1 MHGGFGS
8 GAYSRETWA
17 YDGSNWTQLPDDTSL
32 SQRVKF
38 GMAYDENRQVTV
50 VFGGEI
56 TGGVL
61 VNDTWE
67 YDGTKWTK
75 KNPGTPPPKR
85 VYPAMF
91 YDAGRKQV
99 LAFGGDPITAGQY
112 KDLWAFDGKWPPWS
126 KWANLPAP

>member
-1 MHGGFGS
+1 MVCP
-8 GAYSRETWA
+8 GAYSRNPA

-75 KNPGTPPPKR
+75 KTPARRRPQARLSSDVLRRGPQTGARVWRRPDKR
-85 VYPAMF
+85 RPVQGSVGF
-91 YDAGRKQV
+91 
-99 LAFGGDPITAGQY
+99 
-112 KDLWAFDGKWPPWS
+112 
-126 KWANLPAP
+126 